1 MKKSLSF
8 IFLSVV
14 FVGALNAQKHH
25 KDSSTLKISGSA
37 DIYYK
42 YDFAQS
48 QTNIPSQDIL
58 GTKQNSLDFGVFDL
72 KIQKGYGKATFF
84 TDLAFGPRP
93 DVKPVDPQNSYHLQ
107 NLYISYQLNKK
118 LSFAAGAMYKYQSF
132 EKITPV
138 DNFNYSM
145 SKSWEQNF
153 LTNPRAAG
161 VKATYIFSDK
171 VSLTA
176 GFYNTIDPKA
186 PADNVSSTPSYGVSD
201 FVTQLFVN
209 PTKDLQLSAAY
220 WREAQTV
227 NGSHT
232 NFQARYQLNKR
243 LKLGLDFTRYK
254 ADTLAAVNSYTSAV
268 LYAQEKLNNVF
279 TIGGRYE
286 YMDKTEAPNGI
297 NTFTYLPGYY
307 SILTLTLNEKLGPIA
322 LKEEV
327 KFDQT
332 NKGNLNTVYLD
343 KDAKPTDKATQLV
356 IAAVF
361 SF

>member
-1 MKKSLSF
+1 
-8 IFLSVV
+8 
-14 FVGALNAQKHH
+14 
-25 KDSSTLKISGSA
+25 
-37 DIYYK
+37 
-42 YDFAQS
+42 
-48 QTNIPSQDIL
+48 
-58 GTKQNSLDFGVFDL
+58 
-72 KIQKGYGKATFF
+72 
-84 TDLAFGPRP
+84 
-93 DVKPVDPQNSYHLQ
+93 
-107 NLYISYQLNKK
+107 
-118 LSFAAGAMYKYQSF
+118 
-132 EKITPV
+132 
-138 DNFNYSM
+138 M

-356 IAAVF
+356 IFFLAKKKRVSLKYKCSLFVVLTPNFVVSAPMFRVLAPCF
-361 SF
+361 VVLTPNFRVITPNFRVLTPNLMVLTPMFVVLTP